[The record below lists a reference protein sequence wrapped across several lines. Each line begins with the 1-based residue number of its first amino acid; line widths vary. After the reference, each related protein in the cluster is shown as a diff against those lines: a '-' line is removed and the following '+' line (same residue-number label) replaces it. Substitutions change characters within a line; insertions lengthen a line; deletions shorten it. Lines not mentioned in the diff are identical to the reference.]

1 MIEIWFSRKL
11 DIVPLAGALKAV
23 EAVLRDWRVCRLE
36 LMLVGGLCIET
47 MAQLK
52 MILSVRPEK
61 DRVWTVYP

>member
-1 MIEIWFSRKL
+1 MR
-11 DIVPLAGALKAV
+11 AV